1 MSFRGEAEESRYK
14 DSSPTLDSSL
24 RLPAGRFGMTVFIV
38 LYFAPML
45 NLDANVRYVKG
56 VGPRLAEK
64 LGKLGVA
71 TVEDLIYY
79 VPRRYLDRSNV
90 LKISDIK
97 VGEDVTVIGEV
108 KTVRK
113 SITPRQHRK
122 ILNVDIFDGS
132 GYLSGVWF
140 NQLYHADRLST
151 GTEVAFSGKAVFNYG
166 KLQIVNPSYDIL
178 REKED
183 PVHTSR
189 IVPLYPAVAGL
200 SSNMIRRLVKNLIDS
215 GIRIEDP
222 LPEDIMKQK
231 GLMPL
236 TPAIRQIH
244 FPDDIT
250 ITARARER
258 LVFDEFFFLELGL
271 ALRKN
276 RLEKTNK
283 GISHKTEGKML
294 DEFLAGLPFKLTSS
308 QIKVLD
314 EIAQDMKKA
323 APMHRLLLGE
333 VGSGKTVI
341 AVAALVTAVQGGY
354 QGAIMAPTEVL
365 AEQHALRLQELLPGS
380 VRSVLLTGGQSATEK
395 KHIHDKVKKGEVDI
409 VIGTHALIQESID
422 FHDLGLAVID
432 EQHRFGVRQRISLRE
447 KGRLTDI
454 LVMTATPIP
463 RTLALTLYG
472 DMDVSILDE
481 LPAGRQE
488 IETLVRDQK
497 HREDAYDLIRQQ
509 IRMGRQAYIV
519 CPLVDESDKIQ
530 VKAASAEAERLR
542 NEVFPDLRVGL
553 LHGQMKS
560 EDKESVM
567 KEFRKGDLDILIA
580 TTVIEVG
587 VDISNVT
594 VMLIEDAE
602 RFGLSQLHQLRGRI
616 GRGEHKSFCV
626 LFADPVTDDARE
638 RLRVIQK
645 TGDGFKLAEEDLKIR
660 GEGQL
665 FGPKQSGLPDLK
677 IASLVRDIKTLVS
690 ARDSAF
696 AVIDKDPMLAKPEN
710 SLILEEVKKRF
721 AEGAEWLFSG

>member
-1 MSFRGEAEESRYK
+1 M
-14 DSSPTLDSSL
+14 
-24 RLPAGRFGMTVFIV
+24 
-38 LYFAPML
+38 LYFARML
-45 NLDANVRYVKG
+45 KLDANVRYVKG

-79 VPRRYLDRSNV
+79 IPRKYLDRSNV
-90 LKISDIK
+90 VKISEIK

-108 KTVRK
+108 KAVRK
-113 SITPRQHRK
+113 SVTPRQHRK
-122 ILNVDIFDGS
+122 VLNVDIFDGS

-140 NQLYHADRLST
+140 NQLYHADRLVM

-166 KLQIVNPSYDIL
+166 KLQIINPSYDIL

-189 IVPLYPAVAGL
+189 VVPLYPAVTGL

-215 GIRIEDP
+215 GIQIRDP
-222 LPEDIMKQK
+222 LPLDILKK
-231 GLMPL
+231 DDLMPL

-244 FPDDIT
+244 FPDNLAVT
-250 ITARARER
+250 KQARER

-276 RLEKTNK
+276 RLEKTSK
-283 GISHKTEGKML
+283 GIVHKTEGGLLEQFL
-294 DEFLAGLPFKLTSS
+294 DGLPFELTSG
-308 QIKVLD
+308 QKKVLG
-314 EIAQDMKKA
+314 EITTDMKRS

-341 AVAALVTAVQGGY
+341 AVAALVIAVQGGY

-365 AEQHALRLQELLPGS
+365 AEQHALRLKELLPGTI
-380 VRSVLLTGGQSATEK
+380 RSVLLTGGQTAK
-395 KHIHDKVKKGEVDI
+395 DKQQIHDRIKNGEVDM
-409 VIGTHALIQESID
+409 VIGTHTLIQEGID

-447 KGRLTDI
+447 KGHTTDI

-481 LPAGRQE
+481 LPKGRQE

-509 IRMGRQAYIV
+509 IKMGRQAYIV
-519 CPLVDESDKIQ
+519 CPLVDESDKVQ
-530 VKAASAEAERLR
+530 VKAASAEVERLR
-542 NEVFPDLRVGL
+542 TQVFPDLRVGL
-553 LHGQMKS
+553 LHGQMRR
-560 EDKESVM
+560 EDKEAVM
-567 KEFRKGDLDILIA
+567 KGFRGGALDILIA

-587 VDISNVT
+587 VDIPNVT

-626 LFADPVTDDARE
+626 LFADPVTEDAKE
-638 RLRVIQK
+638 RMRVIEE

-677 IASLVRDIKTLVS
+677 VASLVRDMKILAS
-690 ARDSAF
+690 ARDTAF
-696 AVIDKDPMLAKPEN
+696 SIIDADTVLAKPEN
-710 SLILEEVKKRF
+710 SLMLEEVKKRF
-721 AEGAEWLFSG
+721 AEGTEWLFSG